1 MITIADLKAQLIHAE
16 DTWAESE
23 EDWMKTVSSGRYSA
37 QYNAYQKAAAD
48 WKVVTDI
55 RAEINKR
62 IRDMHCA

>member
-23 EDWMKTVSSGRYSA
+23 EDWMKTVSSARYSA
-37 QYNAYQKAAAD
+37 QYNAYQKSAAD

-55 RAEINKR
+55 RAEIKELENT
-62 IRDMHCA
+62 MHCA

>member
-23 EDWMKTVSSGRYSA
+23 EDWMKTVSSARYSA

-55 RAEINKR
+55 RTEIKELENT
-62 IRDMHCA
+62 MHCA